1 MKCDWFN
8 MTMQMSFWVSD
19 FWSRSITRV
28 NHCFFFGGGGIGVG
42 GVIFLC
48 PFSFFFNPRVSSY
61 WNPACMRYM
70 CRVSVAPLWNH
81 TSGAN
86 LGCII
91 ASLWLKKNQMTSQMT
106 LQIYKSISILI
117 VSGNSLFIYT
127 YIMSVM
133 VIAWPSFGASMQ
145 T

>member
-1 MKCDWFN
+1 MIDLTWQCRWAFEFLTFDHVQLLGSTIAF
-8 MTMQMSFWVSD
+8 FW
-19 FWSRSITRV
+19 
-28 NHCFFFGGGGIGVG
+28 GGIGVG

-61 WNPACMRYM
+61 WSTASMRYI

-91 ASLWLKKNQMTSQMT
+91 ASLWLKKPQMTSQMT

-127 YIMSVM
+127 YIMLVM
-133 VIAWPSFGASMQ
+133 VVARPSFGASMQ

>member
-19 FWSRSITRV
+19 FWSRSITRI
-28 NHCFFFGGGGIGVG
+28 NHWGFFWGGEGWGCDF
-42 GVIFLC
+42 FLY

-61 WNPACMRYM
+61 WNPSCMRYI

-91 ASLWLKKNQMTSQMT
+91 ASLWLKKPQMTSQMT

-117 VSGNSLFIYT
+117 VSRNSLFIYT

-133 VIAWPSFGASMQ
+133 VVARPSFGASMQ

>member
-19 FWSRSITRV
+19 LGSCSITRI
-28 NHCFFFGGGGIGVG
+28 NHWGVFLGGGDF
-42 GVIFLC
+42 FLY

-61 WNPACMRYM
+61 WNPSCMRYI

-133 VIAWPSFGASMQ
+133 VVARPSFGASMQ

>member
-19 FWSRSITRV
+19 LGSCSITRI
-28 NHCFFFGGGGIGVG
+28 NHWGFFWGGVG

-61 WNPACMRYM
+61 WSTACMRYI

-91 ASLWLKKNQMTSQMT
+91 ASLWLKKPQMTSQRT

-133 VIAWPSFGASMQ
+133 VVARPSFGASMQ

>member
-28 NHCFFFGGGGIGVG
+28 NHCFFWGGIGVG

-48 PFSFFFNPRVSSY
+48 PFSFFFNPRVFSY
-61 WNPACMRYM
+61 WNRACMWYI

-91 ASLWLKKNQMTSQMT
+91 ASLWLKKPQMTSQMT

-127 YIMSVM
+127 YIMLVM
-133 VIAWPSFGASMQ
+133 VVARPSFGASMQ

>member
-19 FWSRSITRV
+19 LGSCSITRI
-28 NHCFFFGGGGIGVG
+28 NHWVFFFWGGGDF
-42 GVIFLC
+42 FLY

-61 WNPACMRYM
+61 WNPSCMRYI

-91 ASLWLKKNQMTSQMT
+91 ASLWLKKPQMTSQMT

-133 VIAWPSFGASMQ
+133 VVARPSFGASMQ

>member
-19 FWSRSITRV
+19 LGSCSITRI
-28 NHCFFFGGGGIGVG
+28 NHWGFFWGGGGLGLWF
-42 GVIFLC
+42 FLY

-61 WNPACMRYM
+61 WNPSCMRYI

-91 ASLWLKKNQMTSQMT
+91 ASLWLKKPQMTSQMT

-133 VIAWPSFGASMQ
+133 VVARPSFGASMQ

>member
-8 MTMQMSFWVSD
+8 MTMLMSFWVSD
-19 FWSRSITRV
+19 LGSCSITRI
-28 NHCFFFGGGGIGVG
+28 NHWGFFFGGGGDF
-42 GVIFLC
+42 FLY

-61 WNPACMRYM
+61 WNPACMRYI

-81 TSGAN
+81 TPGAN

-91 ASLWLKKNQMTSQMT
+91 ASLWLKKPQMTSQMT

-133 VIAWPSFGASMQ
+133 VVARPSFGASLQ

>member
-19 FWSRSITRV
+19 LGSCSITRI
-28 NHCFFFGGGGIGVG
+28 NHWGFFLGGGGCDF
-42 GVIFLC
+42 FLY

-61 WNPACMRYM
+61 WNPACMRYICM
-70 CRVSVAPLWNH
+70 SVAPLWNH

-91 ASLWLKKNQMTSQMT
+91 ASLWLKKPQMTSQMT

-117 VSGNSLFIYT
+117 VSGNPLFIYT

-133 VIAWPSFGASMQ
+133 VVAWPSLGACMQ